1 MNHFC
6 TPHNAQLFQNTSKTK
21 LDDNG
26 QPKVYWGHM
35 ADGKMCFGDKTNG
48 HTPTQAPVTTSTPS
62 LPTMSTSVD
71 DRERRIQRQHSQEM
85 ALIDFA
91 NKGISSYTDEQLV
104 GRINFFV
111 QDLEI

>member
-1 MNHFC
+1 MWDNKAKKASGAMNPKAPDFKC
-6 TPHNAQLFQNTSKTK
+6 KNPECDGVIWPPKGTTPQPVSEYKGEPTWNSNVK
-21 LDDNG
+21 LPPAG
-26 QPKVYWGHM
+26 
-35 ADGKMCFGDKTNG
+35 
-48 HTPTQAPVTTSTPS
+48 
-62 LPTMSTSVD
+62 VD